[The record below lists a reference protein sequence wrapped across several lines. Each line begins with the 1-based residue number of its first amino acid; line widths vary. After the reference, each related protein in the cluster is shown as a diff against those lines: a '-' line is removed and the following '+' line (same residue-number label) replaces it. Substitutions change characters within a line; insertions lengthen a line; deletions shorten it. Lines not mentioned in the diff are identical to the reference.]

1 MITLK
6 KPPLMLKLLG
16 LGLLVFLGVMLLSHL
31 MAPLFIN
38 HAEQIVSLSQFLRDH
53 PQYLAIVRYSVYAG
67 FWFSWF
73 KIVDLL
79 VARARRKA
87 LARQHNTHN
96 KDCDLQAIEQR
107 YHRITQRCYR
117 LRSRLLV
124 FLIIYEALVLS
135 RVFLLS

>member
-6 KPPLMLKLLG
+6 KSPLILKLLG
-16 LGLLVFLGVMLLSHL
+16 LSLLVFLGSMLLSHL
-31 MAPLFIN
+31 LAPLLIN

-67 FWFSWF
+67 LWFGWF

-87 LARQHNTHN
+87 LVRQHKTPN
-96 KDCDLQAIEQR
+96 KHGDSQAITQR
-107 YHRITQRCYR
+107 YDRITQRCYQ
-117 LRSRLLV
+117 LRSRLLI